1 MRKPFLFMLLL
12 AVLSGCSTREE
23 IVYFQ
28 NAEKLEGMENLLDYE
43 AVIQPNDVL
52 YISVSSQI
60 QEVVEPFQRNN
71 RGQQG
76 GGGGG
81 GNSTLSGYLVDSEGF
96 IQYPVLGQV
105 NVAEQTRRELEQ
117 TLQAQVR
124 KYVTDAVVNIRFL
137 NYTVTV
143 LGEVNAR
150 VPVEDGRI
158 SMPQLLAEAGGI
170 PYTGKRE
177 NIMVIREVNGVKS
190 VGHVDMTEADIFNSP
205 FYYLRQN
212 DIVYIEPTYRQV
224 KSAGFFTSYQGII
237 SVGTTIIS
245 LYLLINSL

>member
-1 MRKPFLFMLLL
+1 MKKILFALIITALL
-12 AVLSGCSTREE
+12 ASCSTRDE

-28 NAEKLEGMENLLDYE
+28 NSEKLEGMENLLDYE
-43 AVIQPNDVL
+43 PIIQPNDVL
-52 YISVSSQI
+52 YIKVSSQI
-60 QEVVEPFQRNN
+60 QEVVEPFQRNTGN
-71 RGQQG
+71 QQG
-76 GGGGG
+76 GGGQ
-81 GNSTLSGYLVDSEGF
+81 NSSLSGYVVDPDGY

-105 NVAEQTRRELEQ
+105 QVAQQKRGEVEQM
-117 TLQAQVR
+117 LQAKIR
-124 KYVTDAVVNIRFL
+124 KYVTDAVVNVRFM

-150 VPVEDGRI
+150 VPVQDGRI

-177 NIMVIREVNGVKS
+177 NIKIIREVNGVKS
-190 VGHVDMTEADIFNSP
+190 VGYIDMTDSDMFNSP
-205 FYYLRQN
+205 YYYLRQN
-212 DIVYIEPTYRQV
+212 DIVYVEPTYRQV

-237 SVGTTIIS
+237 SIGTTIIS